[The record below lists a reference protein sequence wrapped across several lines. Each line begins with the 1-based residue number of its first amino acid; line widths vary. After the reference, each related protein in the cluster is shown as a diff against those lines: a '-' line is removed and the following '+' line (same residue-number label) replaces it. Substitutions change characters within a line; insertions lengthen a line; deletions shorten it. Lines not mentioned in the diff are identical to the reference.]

1 MNQDHPTALLDRIA
15 VLSRPCDLDLLV
27 FFARHP
33 RAILSSETIAAF
45 LGYDTKDIAES
56 LEALL
61 TAGIVN
67 RTLTSAH
74 AARLYVLAPD
84 GPGNGW
90 LPPFLMLASTRTGR
104 LALLAA
110 LRERGARSPK
120 RPSSDAVVKPGPR
133 GIVPR
138 SADSRGRT

>member
-1 MNQDHPTALLDRIA
+1 MDLNHPNDLLDRIA

-33 RAILSSETIAAF
+33 RALLSSDSIAAF

-61 TAGIVN
+61 STGIVT
-67 RTLTSAH
+67 RTQTPAH
-74 AARLYVLAPD
+74 AARLYVLASD

-90 LPPFLMLASTRTGR
+90 LPHLVQLASTRAGR

-110 LRERGARSPK
+110 IRERGRSAN
-120 RPSSDAVVKPGPR
+120 RPSSDAAVKAGPR
-133 GIVPR
+133 RIVPR
-138 SADSRGRT
+138 SVDAGRRT